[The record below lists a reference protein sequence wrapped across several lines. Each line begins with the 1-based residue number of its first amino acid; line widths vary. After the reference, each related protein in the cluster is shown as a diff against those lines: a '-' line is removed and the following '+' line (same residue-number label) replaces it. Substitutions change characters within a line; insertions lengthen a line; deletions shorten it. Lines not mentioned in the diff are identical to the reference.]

1 MLKHHLIRR
10 TLAGGLVVAAGTVP
24 AAAQARHATGDTFSS
39 SSSYPAP
46 IVISSPAAQP
56 GASFQWGDAGVG
68 AGAALLLSAGVA
80 GAAMTR
86 RRRVHPPAV
95 S

>member
-39 SSSYPAP
+39 SSSAKRWMSARAWARGLRLRSWPDGYE
-46 IVISSPAAQP
+46 
-56 GASFQWGDAGVG
+56 
-68 AGAALLLSAGVA
+68 SAGC
-80 GAAMTR
+80 AACRGGREPR
-86 RRRVHPPAV
+86 RGRIRPA
-95 S
+95 